1 MRKQYWTVSIDWQ
14 RASESFIFKSDHL
27 DQSPHLPT
35 LHQRSYH
42 PVITIGETQRV
53 VKISEL
59 IAGKA
64 GERCGARTVTNL
76 DGRKDGLEG
85 KQAGGRCWIH
95 GYGCERTNP
104 PYSPLASPLS
114 YHLSDH
120 KMLLP
125 DQFFA
130 IHLKLYIVS
139 FEASDFNYVCC
150 IFSLSFHVLKSFQ
163 VLFCKL
169 QNQQDYVYT
178 KVYFNKQPIYYK
190 VGH

>member
-1 MRKQYWTVSIDWQ
+1 MRRSTMRKQYWTVSIDWQ

-27 DQSPHLPT
+27 DQSPHLST

-59 IAGKA
+59 IASKA

-95 GYGCERTNP
+95 GYSYERTNP

-114 YHLSDH
+114 YPLSDH
-120 KMLLP
+120 KMLM
-125 DQFFA
+125 
-130 IHLKLYIVS
+130 IKMKCIYIFS
-139 FEASDFNYVCC
+139 FPASDFFYVIC
-150 IFSLSFHVLKSFQ
+150 SLSFIMS
-163 VLFCKL
+163 
-169 QNQQDYVYT
+169 
-178 KVYFNKQPIYYK
+178 
-190 VGH
+190 